1 MPSYGMTGNLTGYGY
16 GGGGFGG
23 LGDWGQSIY
32 TGLGNAMPMLTQFYN
47 FQDTNALR
55 QDALNAAKSN
65 MMANTMQDQNS
76 YIDQTARNIN
86 KMRDFATA
94 GHNCANGVCVDPL
107 SGSTYQD
114 PNYHPIQNTVANASA
129 ASQSTYTPQVVP
141 TAAAEQMWYASN
153 PIEKRMSAMGLLGQE
168 NIGLGSSPYGRYL
181 GGAFK

>member
-32 TGLGNAMPMLTQFYN
+32 TGLGNAMPMLNQFYN

-55 QDALNAAKSN
+55 QDALNTAKAN
-65 MMANTMQDQNS
+65 MMANTMQDQNK

-129 ASQSTYTPQVVP
+129 ASQSTYTPQAVP
-141 TAAAEQMWYASN
+141 TAAAEQMWYTNN
-153 PIEKRMSAMGLLGQE
+153 PVEKHMSTMGLLGQE
-168 NIGLGSSPYGRYL
+168 NIGLGTSPYGRYL

>member
-23 LGDWGQSIY
+23 IGDWGQSIY
-32 TGLGNAMPMLTQFYN
+32 TGLGNAMPMLNQFYN

-65 MMANTMQDQNS
+65 MMANTMGDQNK
-76 YIDQTARNIN
+76 YIDQTAMNIG

-114 PNYHPIQNTVANASA
+114 PNYHPVQNTVANASA
-129 ASQSTYTPQVVP
+129 ASQATYTPQALP
-141 TAAAEQMWYASN
+141 TAAAEQLWYSSN
-153 PIEKRMSAMGLLGQE
+153 PAQKHLSAMGLLGQE
-168 NIGLGSSPYGRYL
+168 NIGLGSSPWGYRL
-181 GGAFK
+181 GGALR

>member
-32 TGLGNAMPMLTQFYN
+32 TGLGNAMPMLNQFYN

-65 MMANTMQDQNS
+65 MMANTMQDQNK
-76 YIDQTARNIN
+76 YIDATAINID
-86 KMRDFATA
+86 KMRDFKTA
-94 GHNCANGVCVDPL
+94 APNCANGVCVDPL

-114 PNYHPIQNTVANASA
+114 PNYHPVQNTVANASA
-129 ASQSTYTPQVVP
+129 ASQSTYTPQALP
-141 TAAAEQMWYASN
+141 TAAAEQMWYSSN
-153 PIEKRMSAMGLLGQE
+153 PAQKNLSALGLLGQE
-168 NIGLGSSPYGRYL
+168 NIGLGSSPWGYRL
-181 GGAFK
+181 GGALG